1 MYDNVTGKAVITPK
15 SYGRTIKP
23 SDLPDGF
30 TKFFPL
36 ASTTTTDPTSSDSP
50 VPSGGLPRHLL
61 LPILYGIRDDIKAKR
76 GAFEQIHLRM
86 PGESILIAYEAEWA
100 RAEEALKAQEA
111 RKQATVAIEQS
122 DAADSAILVQELD
135 GEGDD
140 DTATAD
146 DEDDEAGD
154 DDDDDDDETSSP
166 QLGPAY
172 VVKLIDFAHT
182 RLKPGE
188 GPDEGALVGLNTI
201 LQLLDGRIAQ
211 VEAALS

>member
-1 MYDNVTGKAVITPK
+1 MYDNVTSKAVITPK
-15 SYGRTIKP
+15 SYGRSIKP

-30 TKFFPL
+30 AKFFPL
-36 ASTTTTDPTSSDSP
+36 TSTNTTDTISSDAP
-50 VPSGGLPRHLL
+50 VPSVGLPRHLL

-86 PGESILIAYEAEWA
+86 PGESILIAYEADWA

-111 RKQATVAIEQS
+111 GKQATVIEQS
-122 DAADSAILVQELD
+122 AAADSATLVQLD
-135 GEGDD
+135 AEGDD
-140 DTATAD
+140 ESAAAAD
-146 DEDDEAGD
+146 GDDDEAGD
-154 DDDDDDDETSSP
+154 DDDDETSSS

-172 VVKLIDFAHT
+172 IVKLIDFAHT